1 MTYSPLWGVS
11 VILLFL
17 FFRKSYQAGV
27 ANTIIIKKANIIMLK
42 IFLAMIASPPL
53 LRKLKTPKKRI

>member
-1 MTYSPLWGVS
+1 MIYSPLWGVS

-27 ANTIIIKKANIIMLK
+27 ANTIIIKKANIITLK
-42 IFLAMIASPPL
+42 NFLAMIAPPPL
-53 LRKLKTPKKRI
+53 L